1 MDSYLSPNNCVR
13 CSAKQLSKQ
22 SVHHPRVSLFEKSR
36 YLKFKIFFSFAIEK
50 IAKIAVNR
58 PYFLK
63 KHLPFEEAERL
74 GERKYIFQSQ
84 FCVLLIII
92 ISELWCENIEHLTKI
107 DETEL

>member
-1 MDSYLSPNNCVR
+1 M
-13 CSAKQLSKQ
+13 
-22 SVHHPRVSLFEKSR
+22 
-36 YLKFKIFFSFAIEK
+36 
-50 IAKIAVNR
+50 NR
-58 PYFLK
+58 SYFLK